1 MKKSNLPI
9 AIIGLGKT
17 GLSIAKYLYRNNQK
31 FIAYDTRKN
40 LTFSNQI
47 EKYIK
52 KEEII
57 LGEITDNIVFQHD
70 NFIISPGVDLDKKIL
85 KEIKNKNKNI
95 QTDIDIFNDS
105 GEKKVICITGSNGK
119 TTVTSIV
126 EHILNM
132 IGKKSKAGGNIGLP
146 ALELLYQNYEYY
158 ILELSSFQLEMT
170 KKIKCESSV
179 ITNISPDHL
188 DRHKTFDNY
197 INIKHKIF
205 ENTKNII
212 INRSDNNIKK
222 NKYNFKYTFGVDI
235 PSDENSFGINSLNGI
250 NYIYQG
256 SEKILSEDDTKLI
269 GYHNLI
275 NICSALA
282 VIKSLG
288 LNVKQSAESVKSF
301 KILEHRMENF
311 YNQNNIIWIN
321 DSKATNVESTISAV
335 KSLKN
340 NIILLMGG
348 RSKTDNYTELNKV
361 MFGKV
366 KYLIL
371 FGECK
376 NLLSKKINSVENIII
391 AEDLKDAVSKAKY
404 LSSNFSEKSKNNINI
419 ILSPACSSYDSFAS
433 YEERGNFF
441 KKCVLNS
448 NGTINGK

>member
-52 KEEII
+52 AEEII
-57 LGEITDNIVFQHD
+57 LGKITDNIVFQHD

-222 NKYNFKYTFGVDI
+222 NKYNFKYTFGADS

-256 SEKILSEDDTKLI
+256 SEKILSEDDTQLI

-448 NGTINGK
+448 NGTINDK

>member
-1 MKKSNLPI
+1 MKKSNLPT

-40 LTFSNQI
+40 LIFNNQI

-52 KEEII
+52 AEEII
-57 LGEITDNIVFQHD
+57 LGEITDNIVSQHD
-70 NFIISPGVDLDKKIL
+70 NFIISPGVDLNKNIL
-85 KEIKNKNKNI
+85 KKIKNKNKNI

-179 ITNISPDHL
+179 ITNITPDHL

-205 ENTKNII
+205 ENSKNII

-448 NGTINGK
+448 NGTINDK

>member
-40 LTFSNQI
+40 LTFNNQI

-52 KEEII
+52 AEEII

-311 YNQNNIIWIN
+311 YNKNNIIWIN

-335 KSLKN
+335 NSLKN

-348 RSKTDNYTELNKV
+348 RSKTENYTELNKV
-361 MFGKV
+361 MCGKV

-448 NGTINGK
+448 NGTINDK

>member
-40 LTFSNQI
+40 LTFNNQI

-52 KEEII
+52 AEEII
-57 LGEITDNIVFQHD
+57 LGKITDNIVFQHD

-448 NGTINGK
+448 NGTINDK

>member
-40 LTFSNQI
+40 LTFNNQI

-52 KEEII
+52 AEEII

-391 AEDLKDAVSKAKY
+391 AEDLKDAVSQAKY

-448 NGTINGK
+448 NGTINDK

>member
-52 KEEII
+52 AEEII

-311 YNQNNIIWIN
+311 YNKNNIIWIN

-391 AEDLKDAVSKAKY
+391 AEDLKDAVSQAKY

-448 NGTINGK
+448 NGTINDK